1 VEDNAAAANPLFV
14 PPPVPSPLTQT
25 PPAGTR
31 IVPENIADL
40 YRQAAHQHAARPAFF
55 RRGPDKAWQAT
66 SFAEVYETGLA
77 LGTALL
83 DLGVEARSHVGL
95 LCDNRLEWILT
106 DCAIQLCGA
115 ADVPRGT
122 DITDGEITHILSHAD
137 VEVLFVENPSTLEK
151 LERCRKNLRQLREVI
166 LIDPREIPAGKHLH
180 HWHSLVAKGRELRRT
195 GDRRLEERM
204 AGIQPDDLFTLIYTS
219 GTTGMPKGVML
230 SHANMVSQIR
240 NLPFP
245 LSSEDRALSIL
256 PVWHSYERVFEM
268 VAISWGLATYYT
280 SLRSIAEDLRT
291 AKPTVMA
298 SAPRLWESLY
308 QKILGNIKSA
318 SPIRRSLFHA
328 AYHCAKHVKRAEF
341 FFRGHQL
348 DLEGRRPG
356 QSLPLAVGHLL
367 RWLLFLLPYRLLDRL
382 VLAKL
387 RQIVGGE
394 FRGTISG
401 GGALQPHVD
410 EFYNFIG
417 IPVLEGYGM
426 TETAPVLAV
435 RTWDNLVIGTV
446 GPFFPETEIR
456 IVDLQDGS
464 ILYPNPKLRQ
474 RGCGVRGEIHARG
487 PQVMKGYY
495 KNPEATDK
503 VLRDGWMNTGDI
515 GMVTFNGCLKILGR
529 SKETIVLL
537 SGENVEPVPI
547 EGRLVESCL
556 IEQCMVVGQDQ
567 KFLAALIVPSLEG
580 FREMGLEAEDAT
592 EIAQNPR
599 TRTLLD
605 ADVRRLVCP
614 ETGFK
619 NFERIGDWRI
629 IPKSF
634 TVGDELTNT
643 FKLKRHV
650 ITDRYQTVIDSIYK
664 DKAKG

>member
-1 VEDNAAAANPLFV
+1 MA
-14 PPPVPSPLTQT
+14 SPLTKT
-25 PPAGTR
+25 PPAGAR

-40 YRQAAHQHAARPAFF
+40 YRQAAEKYASRPGFL

-66 SFAEVYETGLA
+66 SFAEVYEIGLA

-95 LCDNRLEWILT
+95 LADNRLEWILT

-122 DITDGEITHILSHAD
+122 DITDGEITYILDHAD
-137 VEVLFVENPSTLEK
+137 VEVVFVENPSTLEK
-151 LERCRKNLRQLREVI
+151 LERCRKNLRRLREVI
-166 LIDPREIPAGKHLH
+166 LIDPREVPAGKHLH
-180 HWHSLVAKGRELRRT
+180 HWQALVQKGRALRQS
-195 GDRRLEERM
+195 GDRRLESRM
-204 AGIQPDDLFTLIYTS
+204 AGIKPSDLFTLIYTS
-219 GTTGMPKGVML
+219 GTTGVPKGVML
-230 SHANMVSQIR
+230 THANMVSQIR

-245 LSSEDRALSIL
+245 LSCEDRALSIL

-280 SLRSIAEDLRT
+280 SLRNIAEDLRT
-291 AKPTVMA
+291 VKPTVMA

-308 QKILGNIKSA
+308 QKILANVKSA
-318 SPIRRSLFHA
+318 SPVRRALFHA
-328 AYHCAKHVKRAEF
+328 AYACARHVKRAEF
-341 FFRGHQL
+341 FFRGQQL
-348 DLEGRRPG
+348 DLTGRRTSE
-356 QSLPLAVGHLL
+356 SLSLAVGHFL
-367 RWLLFLLPYRLLDRL
+367 RWLLFLLPYRLLDSI

-435 RTWDNLVIGTV
+435 RTWDDLVIGTV

-464 ILYPNPKLRQ
+464 ILYPNGKLPG
-474 RGCGVRGEIHARG
+474 RGCGRRGEIHAKG
-487 PQVMKGYY
+487 PQVMLGYY

-503 VLRDGWMNTGDI
+503 VLKDGWMNTGDI

-547 EGRLVESCL
+547 EGRLVESPL

-580 FREMGLEAEDAT
+580 FREFGLDADDAT

-605 ADVRRLVCP
+605 AEIRRLIRP
-614 ETGFK
+614 ESGFK

-629 IPKSF
+629 LPKSF
-634 TVGDELTNT
+634 AVGDEMTNT

-650 ITDRYQTVIDSIYK
+650 ITERYQALIDSIYQS
-664 DKAKG
+664 KG